1 MTKYVYDP
9 ETLMYEPQDEPKA
22 HRIVRRLL
30 LALLA
35 FGLAAVYLWLYLF
48 VFKFDLPKTSI
59 LQKQHARWEAK
70 MEVLDRRVDLYE
82 STLEAIEERDDEI
95 YRSLYGL
102 GEIPQQIRLAGL
114 AGTGRYDELDKS
126 GANLDLRNTVRRVDG
141 LMKRADILSRSLD
154 EVGVIAR
161 QAGDMISCVPSVP
174 PLYPDLRKV
183 RLTSSF
189 GYRSDPV
196 YGGGEYHTGQ
206 DMATDRGTPVY
217 ATGDG
222 VVESCEYRFNGYGNE
237 IVIDH
242 GYGYQT
248 RYAHLQSTNVLAGM
262 KVKRGEMIGTVGSTG
277 KSTGSHLH
285 YEVMYRGNRV
295 DPMSFMDINIPLDEY
310 KAMISKVAE
319 ESVKGKRLST
329 SDIILRTR

>member
-1 MTKYVYDP
+1 MTKYVYNP
-9 ETLMYEPQDEPKA
+9 ESLMYEPQDEPKT

-35 FGLAAVYLWLYLF
+35 VGLAALYLWLYLF
-48 VFKFDLPKTSI
+48 VFGFELPKTA
-59 LQKQHARWEAK
+59 LLRREHVRWETR
-70 MEVLDRRVDLYE
+70 MEVLDRRLDLYE
-82 STLEAIEERDDEI
+82 QTLSAIEERDDGV

-102 GEIPQQIRLAGL
+102 GEISPEIRQAGL
-114 AGTGRYDELDKS
+114 AGAGRYDDLDRS
-126 GANLDLRNTVRRVDG
+126 GANLELRGAVRRVDG
-141 LMKRADILSRSLD
+141 LMKRSDILSRSLD
-154 EVGVIAR
+154 EVGDIAR

-196 YGGGEYHTGQ
+196 YGGGEFHTGQ
-206 DMATDRGTPVY
+206 DLATDRGTPVY

-222 VVESCEYRFNGYGNE
+222 SVESCEYRFNGYGNE

-242 GYGYQT
+242 GYGYKT

-262 KVKRGEMIGTVGSTG
+262 NVKRGEKIGTVGSTG

-285 YEVMYRGNRV
+285 YEVIYRGGRV
-295 DPMSFMDINIPLDEY
+295 NPMAFMDINMPLDEY
-310 KAMISKVAE
+310 KAMVEKVSEDSA
-319 ESVKGKRLST
+319 KGKKLTT
-329 SDIILRTR
+329 SDVLKRTK